1 MEAIKDIA
9 KFLGF
14 CLAFFLFVVGVT
26 ILTRPA
32 PPQPGII
39 AERWYDDQYVGG
51 YFFAVGGREYKVTA
65 RTYFRYKKG
74 DWYEG
79 EK

>member
-1 MEAIKDIA
+1 MCTVSELLKV
-9 KFLGF
+9 LGGF
-14 CLAFFLFVVGVT
+14 VAFFLFVVGVT
-26 ILTRPA
+26 ILTRPT
-32 PPQPGII
+32 PPPPGII
-39 AERWYDDQYVGG
+39 TERWYDDQYVGG
-51 YFFAVGGREYKVTA
+51 YFFAVGGQEFRVKA

>member
-14 CLAFFLFVVGVT
+14 CLAFSAFVVGVT

-32 PPQPGII
+32 PPPPGII
-39 AERWYDDQYVGG
+39 TERWYDDPVGG
-51 YFFAVGGREYKVTA
+51 YFFAVGGQEFRVKA

-74 DWYEG
+74 DWYDG